1 MNEFTLPV
9 WVVAAAKSATRILIG
24 NKFNDTEIID
34 LPNEKKSIK
43 VPVCSAALLDNGER
57 SLAISHC
64 QSGLTLDITRGV
76 EVWAYIQFN
85 KAINNESFQS
95 ETIVENGFPNWLDFH
110 GGYGVG
116 KYESSGYPCISKF
129 ARDLLCINLYPL
141 LPKGSSIRVEIVLPE
156 GKDRALRTSN
166 EAFGV
171 VEGLSLIGTQA
182 EVQISASPDQLK
194 SCRRTLQKI
203 CAKSTF
209 DGCLTFVIG
218 ENGMDLALKFGL
230 PANQIIKTGNWLG
243 PLLVAAAENGVKKLL
258 LFGYHGKLVKL
269 SGGIFHTHHHLAD
282 GRLEIL
288 TSLAVREGIS
298 FDLIQLIS
306 KSTSVENAL
315 LTLEA
320 RNPEA
325 VSLIWGRMAKEIEI
339 KSRNYVN
346 RYLSSSME
354 IGSVLFDRKRQ
365 IRWAGFD
372 GVQQINSLGLILK

>member
-1 MNEFTLPV
+1 LNKFTLPV
-9 WVVAAAKSATRILIG
+9 WVVAAAKSATNILLG
-24 NKFNDTEIID
+24 NKFKDTEIID
-34 LPNEKKSIK
+34 IPNEKESIR
-43 VPVCSAALLDNGER
+43 VPVCSSALLDNGKR
-57 SLAISHC
+57 SLAVSHC
-64 QSGLTLDITRGV
+64 LSGLPLDITRGV
-76 EVWAYIQFN
+76 EIWAYTQFS
-85 KAINNESFQS
+85 KASFQS
-95 ETIVENGFPNWLDFH
+95 EKIFESGFPDWLDFH
-110 GGYGVG
+110 AGFGVG
-116 KYESSGYPCISKF
+116 KYESSGQPCISKF

-141 LPKGSSIRVEIVLPE
+141 LPKGSLIKLEIVLPE

-171 VEGLSLIGTQA
+171 VDGLSLIGTQA

-194 SCRRTLQKI
+194 NCKEVLQHI
-203 CAKSTF
+203 CSKSTF

-269 SGGIFHTHHHLAD
+269 SGDIFHTHHHLAD
-282 GRLEIL
+282 GRIEIL

-306 KSTSVENAL
+306 KSSSVENAL

-320 RNPEA
+320 HKPD
-325 VSLIWGRMAKEIEI
+325 VIPLIWGRMAKEIEI

-346 RYLSSSME
+346 RYLSSSIE
-354 IGSVLFDRKRQ
+354 IGSVLFDRKRR

-372 GVQQINSLGLILK
+372 GVKQLNSLGLILK